1 MTQIDTLLVVIAL
14 VLGLLDVFN
23 MRGPFSK
30 ISVAGLAIVLL
41 ALVEL
46 RQGGVIT
53 F

>member
-1 MTQIDTLLVVIAL
+1 MSQTDKVLVVIAL

-23 MRGPFSK
+23 VRGPFSK
-30 ISVAGLAIVLL
+30 ISVAGVAIVLL

-46 RQGGVIT
+46 RRGGVIA

>member
-1 MTQIDTLLVVIAL
+1 MTQTDKVLVVIAL

-23 MRGPFSK
+23 VRGPFSK
-30 ISVAGLAIVLL
+30 VSVAGVAIVLL

-46 RQGGVIT
+46 RRGGVIA

>member
-1 MTQIDTLLVVIAL
+1 MTQTDKVLVVIAL

-23 MRGPFSK
+23 VRGPFSK

-46 RQGGVIT
+46 RRGGVLA

>member
-1 MTQIDTLLVVIAL
+1 MTQTDKVLVVIAL
-14 VLGLLDVFN
+14 VLGLLDVVN
-23 MRGPFSK
+23 VRGPVSK

-46 RQGGVIT
+46 RRGGVLA